1 MMITNNFTPYNG
13 GVVSSIN
20 ALVDQLQQLGH
31 QVQLV
36 TLDFVDNADDSVWVK
51 RLYCPIKTTY
61 KTHYIAI
68 PWRPKAQILKL
79 MKEYK
84 PDVVH
89 VHHPFILG
97 VSGMCVAKKLH
108 IPVVFTY
115 HTVYE
120 AYTHYFPAIPDRV
133 LRKLIRWKVRTFCN
147 NVNAIIAPSQ
157 YIKQSVQKMTST
169 QVVKIPSG
177 LLPVFIKPFYKK
189 MHTTDT
195 IKLLVVSRM
204 VKEKNIVAVLDAAKQ
219 LVEESVPFHL
229 QLIGYGAEYKALQTY
244 AYDRLKLPRDQIT
257 FVHQPSKEII
267 SQAYHDADLFLFTSQ
282 TDTQGLVLAEAM
294 AHSTPVI
301 ALDGPGQRDII
312 HQGVNGFIVPGM
324 QEIVACIKQLRMNP
338 DLLSELD
345 KGAHQTAQN
354 YLPDILVQRYVDLYQ
369 QVEKK

>member
-20 ALVDQLQQLGH
+20 ALVDQLHQRGH
-31 QVQLV
+31 QIQLV
-36 TLDFVDNADDSVWVK
+36 TLDFVDNAHDPVWVK
-51 RLYCPIKTTY
+51 RLYCPVKTTY

-68 PWRPKAQILKL
+68 PWRSNAQILQL
-79 MKEYK
+79 MREYR

-97 VSGMCVAKKLH
+97 VSGVHAAKKLH
-108 IPVVFTY
+108 IPVIFTY

-120 AYTHYFPAIPDRV
+120 AYTHYFPAIPDWI
-133 LRKLIRWKVRTFCN
+133 LHKLVRWKVRAFCN
-147 NVNAIIAPSQ
+147 NVDAIITPSQ
-157 YIKQSVQKMTST
+157 YIKESVQKMTST

-177 LLPVFIKPFYKK
+177 LLPVFIKPFYEKI
-189 MHTTDT
+189 HTTDT

-204 VKEKNIVAVLDAAKQ
+204 VKEKNITAVLDVAKQ
-219 LVEESVPFHL
+219 LVDEAVPFKL
-229 QLIGYGAEYKALQTY
+229 QLIGYGAQYHALQTY
-244 AYDRLKLPRDQIT
+244 AYDRLKLSRDRVT

-312 HQGVNGFIVPGM
+312 NQGVNGFIVPGM
-324 QEIVACIKQLRMNP
+324 QEIVACIKQLRMDP
-338 DLLSELD
+338 DLLTELD

-354 YLPDILVQRYVDLYQ
+354 YLPDVLVQRYVDLYQ
-369 QVEKK
+369 QVKK